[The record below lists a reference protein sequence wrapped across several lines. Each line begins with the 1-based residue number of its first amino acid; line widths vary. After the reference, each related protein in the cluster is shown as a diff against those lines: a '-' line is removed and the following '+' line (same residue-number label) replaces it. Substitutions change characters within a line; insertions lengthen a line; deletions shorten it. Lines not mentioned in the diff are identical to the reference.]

1 MTKNGKG
8 GVPMK
13 PDNSRQVAYSPFFGL
28 LLQKKKHFLIP
39 MCLIFLIFYF
49 SLPVLITLKPDW
61 MNRPVVG
68 SITIAWVFA
77 AAQCV
82 MTLVLSSI
90 YMWKAREFDRLV
102 LELRNEES
110 EEEK

>member
-1 MTKNGKG
+1 
-8 GVPMK
+8 MK
-13 PDNSRQVAYSPFFGL
+13 QDNPRFVAYSPFFGL

-49 SLPVLITLKPDW
+49 SLPVLITLKPEW
-61 MNRPVVG
+61 MNRPAVG
-68 SITIAWVFA
+68 SISIAWVFA
-77 AAQCV
+77 TAQCV

-102 LELRNEES
+102 LEIRNRES